1 MSKAKGISTIINFN
15 FFGDTFTEWHKRGE
29 QLGLVDR
36 TETSNRKKRPA
47 GLLDDGTPFYHVE
60 KFLKTKKI
68 TGLLGERITVHWV
81 KWKYWP
87 STSNSWI
94 ADEDVIDRASFR
106 GESDEELGESSGAS
120 SVNEVGAVVLA
131 KCNGYPEWPALV
143 VDSTEV
149 PQNVLDVAHGSRRIC
164 IQFFPD
170 GLFAWKKPSEL
181 RLVGTRDLDQYRA
194 RRRRTKDLNEGLT
207 LAAKPKTWAR
217 NWKVSHLPPM
227 KEQIASA
234 KSKDEESEAEAT
246 ETEES
251 EVEASEAEESEVEE
265 GEAEEGEAE
274 EGEESEDEE
283 SPGEGSAD
291 KESESEVEMSK
302 DEERERDV
310 ESEDEESE
318 DEKRKDEESED
329 VDARDTS
336 QDSLEAEKKEDSD
349 DEVEDEVE
357 AEDHPRME
365 VRSEGESGDE
375 RGGGGDEVDENT
387 GSQHD
392 HMVGVE
398 RDDDSE
404 DETWVETDTELESSD
419 DTQEMDWEAELE
431 DDPMVD
437 DSAMVEDKSG
447 ENVQEDVMSEARP
460 VSGDKFDAGV
470 ESQDLKATMSKD
482 PVASGSAQVD
492 G

>member
-1 MSKAKGISTIINFN
+1 MSKAKDISTIINFN

-47 GLLDDGTPFYHVE
+47 GLLDDGTPFYQVE

-68 TGLLGERITVHWV
+68 TGLLGERIT
-81 KWKYWP
+81 WKYWP

-94 ADEDVIDRASFR
+94 ANEDVMIDQASFR

-131 KCNGYPEWPALV
+131 KCNGYPKWPALV

-207 LAAKPKTWAR
+207 LAVK
-217 NWKVSHLPPM
+217 
-227 KEQIASA
+227 
-234 KSKDEESEAEAT
+234 
-246 ETEES
+246 
-251 EVEASEAEESEVEE
+251 
-265 GEAEEGEAE
+265 
-274 EGEESEDEE
+274 
-283 SPGEGSAD
+283 
-291 KESESEVEMSK
+291 
-302 DEERERDV
+302 DV
-310 ESEDEESE
+310 ESEDKESEDEKREKDVESE
-318 DEKRKDEESED
+318 DEKRKDKESED

-349 DEVEDEVE
+349 DKVEDEVE
-357 AEDHPRME
+357 AEDHPRMA

-375 RGGGGDEVDENT
+375 QGGGGDEVDENT

-398 RDDDSE
+398 RDDYSK

-482 PVASGSAQVD
+482 PVASGSAQVN

>member
-1 MSKAKGISTIINFN
+1 MSK
-15 FFGDTFTEWHKRGE
+15 WHKRGE

-47 GLLDDGTPFYHVE
+47 GLLDDGTPFYQVE

-68 TGLLGERITVHWV
+68 TGLLGERIT
-81 KWKYWP
+81 WKYWP

-94 ADEDVIDRASFR
+94 ADEDVMINRASFR

-194 RRRRTKDLNEGLT
+194 RRRRTKDLNKGLT

-234 KSKDEESEAEAT
+234 KSKDEESEAEAS

-251 EVEASEAEESEVEE
+251 EVEE
-265 GEAEEGEAE
+265 GKAE

-302 DEERERDV
+302 DEESADA
-310 ESEDEESE
+310 
-318 DEKRKDEESED
+318 KRKDEESED

-336 QDSLEAEKKEDSD
+336 QDSLEAEKKEDSND
-349 DEVEDEVE
+349 KVEDEVE

-404 DETWVETDTELESSD
+404 DKTWVETDTELESSD
-419 DTQEMDWEAELE
+419 TGDGL
-431 DDPMVD
+431 
-437 DSAMVEDKSG
+437 G
-447 ENVQEDVMSEARP
+447 GGAR
-460 VSGDKFDAGV
+460 G
-470 ESQDLKATMSKD
+470 
-482 PVASGSAQVD
+482 
-492 G
+492 